1 MTNLFMARGPWVN
14 WKASLDDASKR
25 NVNTVRWGAPEKNRH
40 GKLDLG
46 NKGNWDTLQL
56 GDRVYFA
63 NQLSD
68 LGPFSKQVVFG
79 FGDVVDKFEQ
89 KQPYWPDEKKTNQVI
104 YKYVFDVK
112 PTFMTLNDNGA
123 VEWIRG
129 LPRTK
134 GFSPIKDKDM
144 IKKLEAAF
152 GQHGAKPT
160 STFKFVEEDFKCER
174 TKEDS
179 KYRRG
184 RFRDLVDAIIPELS
198 PRFDAVKNDLGLSV
212 QSRKREYSYLGKNLT
227 RNPPTKYFDHTW
239 LGIYLKQPPPNP
251 TSNKLD
257 FRFSSRDTVQF
268 QVSLNTT
275 DPLWSGIYIGRGNG
289 VKQTRKNILT
299 LLKEQR
305 KECLRIFKAIPKGYM
320 IRIYGASR
328 PDHTADL
335 LGEWITSELKDNDI
349 DDILKKYSDRGA
361 DFRICKFFTKKEALK
376 P

>member
-1 MTNLFMARGPWVN
+1 MQRFFMTRGPWIN
-14 WKASLDDASKR
+14 WQASLDDVNKR

-68 LGPFSKQVVFG
+68 LGPFSKQVIFG

-144 IKKLEAAF
+144 IKKLEVAF
-152 GQHGAKPT
+152 GQRGAKPT

-174 TKEDS
+174 TKKIQNIVVGDS
-179 KYRRG
+179 VTLLTPL
-184 RFRDLVDAIIPELS
+184 FQNSVLVSMRSRTTWVYQCSPEKENTVILARIS
-198 PRFDAVKNDLGLSV
+198 PG
-212 QSRKREYSYLGKNLT
+212 T
-227 RNPPTKYFDHTW
+227 RP
-239 LGIYLKQPPPNP
+239 Q
-251 TSNKLD
+251 
-257 FRFSSRDTVQF
+257 
-268 QVSLNTT
+268 
-275 DPLWSGIYIGRGNG
+275 
-289 VKQTRKNILT
+289 NILT
-299 LLKEQR
+299 THGWEYTLSNHHQILHQTSLILDFHQE
-305 KECLRIFKAIPKGYM
+305 
-320 IRIYGASR
+320 IRCNSR
-328 PDHTADL
+328 YPSIQQTL
-335 LGEWITSELKDNDI
+335 FGLVS
-349 DDILKKYSDRGA
+349 ILVGGMV
-361 DFRICKFFTKKEALK
+361 
-376 P
+376 